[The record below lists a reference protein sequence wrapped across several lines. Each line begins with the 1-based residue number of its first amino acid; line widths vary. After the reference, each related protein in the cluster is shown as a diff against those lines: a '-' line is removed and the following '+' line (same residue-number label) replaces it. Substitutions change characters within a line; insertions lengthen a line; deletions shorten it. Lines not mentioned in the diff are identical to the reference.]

1 MTRAHRAEHPE
12 TSSAQHMI
20 MKDERESEAAAHVA
34 DGHSIGIDHA
44 GQLGARKRLWLAAF
58 TDQSISPSCCTA
70 AVSTWRAL
78 ELHFQGHRVRLRGRL
93 KVPRTSPD
101 AQSPGLARTCGRG
114 VGVGQARAALGPS
127 FSLRYARLGP
137 LGLKSTDLH

>member
-114 VGVGQARAALGPS
+114 VGVGRARN
-127 FSLRYARLGP
+127 
-137 LGLKSTDLH
+137 

>member
-44 GQLGARKRLWLAAF
+44 GQLGARARLADHEGL
-58 TDQSISPSCCTA
+58 DQSIQSTCCRGA
-70 AVSTWRAL
+70 ACAWAVLLSTL
-78 ELHFQGHRVRLRGRL
+78 
-93 KVPRTSPD
+93 P
-101 AQSPGLARTCGRG
+101 
-114 VGVGQARAALGPS
+114 
-127 FSLRYARLGP
+127 
-137 LGLKSTDLH
+137 